1 MSKEIITTTGR
12 GIQTITTEIRT
23 LTQQAR
29 HTVLSYAIEIGR
41 RLCEAKELVPHGEW
55 GDYLKNEVE
64 YSESAARNFM
74 QVYKEY
80 GNNQA
85 SLFAVN
91 QQALGNISYTN
102 ALRLLAIPAEE
113 REDFARE
120 NNVEELSSR
129 ELEKLIAEKKE
140 AEAAKKAAEQ
150 QAANALE
157 DVEDLEDKLDK
168 AEKAEADAK
177 KERDLLRKELE
188 TSKKAEAE
196 ANKKLA
202 ELKENPKV
210 PESVMEKL
218 RREADANAAAK
229 AREEMQGKVDA
240 AEGAAKKAAADKE
253 ELAKRLAAAEKAN
266 QLSNPDAAVFKAMF
280 EQVQADFNRMSGALI
295 KVRIADPE
303 LGKKLDTAVL
313 ALLDKMKASIAG

>member
-23 LTQQAR
+23 LTQQAQ

-55 GDYLKNEVE
+55 GEYLKNEVE
-64 YSESAARNFM
+64 YSESTARNFM

-80 GNNQA
+80 GSDQA
-85 SLFAVN
+85 SLFAAN

-120 NNVEELSSR
+120 NNVEALSSR

-140 AEAAKKAAEQ
+140 AEAAKRSAEQKAAD
-150 QAANALE
+150 AME
-157 DVEDLEDKLDK
+157 DVRDLANRLKT

-177 KERDLLRKELE
+177 ENMDSLRKKLE
-188 TSKKAEAE
+188 ASKKAEAD
-196 ANKKLA
+196 AKKKLA
-202 ELKENPKV
+202 ELKENPQV
-210 PESVMEKL
+210 PEAVMEKL
-218 RREADANAAAK
+218 RGEAEADAAAK
-229 AREEMQGKVDA
+229 AREEMQGKVEA
-240 AEGAAKKAAADKE
+240 AERAAKKAAADKE
-253 ELAKRLAAAEKAN
+253 EFAKKLAAVEKAN

-280 EQVQADFNRMSGALI
+280 EQVQADFNRLHGAWM
-295 KVRIADPE
+295 KVQAADPA
-303 LGKKLDTAVL
+303 LGQKLNTATL
-313 ALLDKMKASIAG
+313 ALLDKLKMNISA